1 MKKNHTVQ
9 HSLFDFYPEH
19 QLGNEL
25 KFISDWLDEHPD
37 LINWVQCDIS
47 NHCKN
52 NAGREAIT
60 AETILRCAILMQTR
74 QLTYAELEFTLTDS
88 QSCQTF
94 ARLDKSKAPPKKSA
108 LQGGISR
115 ISDATWERINLQL
128 LDHAQTDKF
137 EKGHLLRIDSTATEA
152 NIHEPTDSSL
162 LWDGVRTMIRLLKQ
176 AEKLTDETIP
186 WVNHR
191 LGAKRKAHAI
201 FNTRG
206 QAKKVPLYKN
216 LLNFTYK
223 TLGYIETAEK
233 IVTQHGKERLMSELW
248 HSEVAHVKPLI
259 VQVIAQ
265 TERRVL
271 QGEKVPATEKIFSIF
286 EAHSDIIIKGARE
299 IQYGHKLNLC
309 SGKSGLILD
318 VVIETGNPADSSR
331 FLPMLERHK
340 DHYGRVPRQCAADGG
355 YACRENVEA
364 ARQLGVKDVVF
375 NKKRGIAIADM
386 AKSNW
391 VYRKLKN
398 FRAGIEANISTL
410 KRTWGLSR
418 CAWKGWEHF
427 NSYVWS
433 SIVSYNLTLFARLNL
448 AQSE

>member
-1 MKKNHTVQ
+1 MKKNHTAQ

-25 KFISDWLDEHPD
+25 KFISEWLDKHPD
-37 LINWVQCDIS
+37 LIDWVKCDIS
-47 NHCKN
+47 NICKS

-74 QLTYAELEFTLTDS
+74 QLTYEELEFSLTDS

-94 ARLDKSKAPPKKSA
+94 VRLDKSKPFPKKSA

-115 ISDATWERINLQL
+115 ISDVTWEVINLQL
-128 LDHAQTDKF
+128 LDSAKTDKI
-137 EKGHLLRIDSTATEA
+137 EKGKLLRIDSTVTDS
-152 NIHEPTDSSL
+152 NIHDPTDSSL
-162 LWDGVRTMIRLLKQ
+162 LWDSVRTMVRLLKN
-176 AEKLTDETIP
+176 AEELTDEMIP
-186 WVNHR
+186 WVNHQ

-201 FNTRG
+201 FNTKG
-206 QAKKVPLYKN
+206 QEAKVPLYKN

-223 TLGYIETAEK
+223 TLGYIEIAEE
-233 IVTQHGKERLMSELW
+233 IISQHATELLMSELW
-248 HSEVAHVKPLI
+248 YAELAHYKPLI
-259 VQVIAQ
+259 LKVIDQ

-271 QGEKVPATEKIFSIF
+271 QDEKVPATEKIFSIF
-286 EAHSDIIIKGARE
+286 EEHTDIIIKGSRD

-318 VVIETGNPADSSR
+318 VVIETGNPADTSR

-340 DHYGRVPRQCAADGG
+340 EHYDQVPRQCAADGG
-355 YACRENVEA
+355 YACQENLAEAKSFGVE
-364 ARQLGVKDVVF
+364 DVVF
-375 NKKRGIAIADM
+375 NKKRGIAITDM

-427 NSYVWS
+427 NSYIWS
-433 SIVSYNLTLFARLNL
+433 SVVSYNLSLFSRLSL
-448 AQSE
+448 EQA